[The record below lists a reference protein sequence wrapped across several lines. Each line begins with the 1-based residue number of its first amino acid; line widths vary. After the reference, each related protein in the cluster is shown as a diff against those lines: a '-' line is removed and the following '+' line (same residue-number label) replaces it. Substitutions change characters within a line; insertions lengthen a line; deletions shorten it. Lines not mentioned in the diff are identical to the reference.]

1 MKNNTKLIM
10 ETWRRFLNEEN
21 MQDDGSEEY
30 SDEFRDQPAEFG
42 YQEDYA
48 EDALDPIDP
57 EGDGEYDE
65 SGEAWQARTK
75 ERHGHY
81 FDPEERRPSGPPVPA
96 DDSLADDLRMLDDSA
111 PMLDEPDSDYDDIP
125 YEESEDTY
133 DPELDSFD
141 NTADREEYLKY
152 YQK

>member
-48 EDALDPIDP
+48 EDALDPMNPDD
-57 EGDGEYDE
+57 DGEYDE
-65 SGEAWQARTK
+65 SGEAFQARTK

-81 FDPEERRPSGPPVPA
+81 FDPQERRPSGPPVPA
-96 DDSLADDLRMLDDSA
+96 DDSLADEDVVADIDAFEERMEDPED
-111 PMLDEPDSDYDDIP
+111 DYDSQDYLGDFP
-125 YEESEDTY
+125 TGLED
-133 DPELDSFD
+133 
-141 NTADREEYLKY
+141 
-152 YQK
+152 